1 MAQTWAAELEKT
13 KVRVNIVDPG
23 RLRTDLRAQAYPG
36 ENPETLPPPDAVS
49 DTFVEL
55 ASAEYAGNGQIVQA
69 F

>member
-13 KVRVNIVDPG
+13 NVRVNIVDPG

-36 ENPETLPPPDAVS
+36 ENPETLPPPGAVS

-55 ASAEYAGNGQIVQA
+55 ASPEYTGNGQIVQA
-69 F
+69 A